1 LHFQSAAPRAAARE
15 GRNLFVEE
23 IGVVETTVPAELA
36 DLIERVAHHHRGL
49 ALLHEAYL
57 ETAAIVFKVHPFVI
71 DAARAYLATDA
82 GRRAMIDEVKQA
94 QERGGAGVAAEP
106 VPPPCAPGPEPC
118 REAEDLLERARAHP
132 QGLRSLIAAPPESIA
147 AVFGVHPYI
156 VFRALGVLERQGI
169 LPAGA
174 RDGS

>member
-1 LHFQSAAPRAAARE
+1 M
-15 GRNLFVEE
+15 
-23 IGVVETTVPAELA
+23 VETTVPAELA

-118 REAEDLLERARAHP
+118 REAEELIERARAHP

-156 VFRALGVLERQGI
+156 VFRALGFLERQGI